1 MEGSEV
7 GMLEAHGTGTSL
19 GDPIEVQ
26 AVAEA
31 LVAMPVVNA
40 SLDGDNVVHHEQVN
54 LGIAVALDW
63 GLIVPVIKQAERLS
77 VDELDAAIIDLG
89 LPEIDGI
96 SLIKQIR
103 AKGKEFPVLILTAR
117 GDWQD
122 KVAGLDAGAD
132 DYVVKPFQFEE
143 IVARLNA
150 LLRRAAGFS
159 KPKLEFGSLTLN
171 ISTKRL
177 TVSEQIVDLTA
188 YEYKM
193 LEYLMMHPGQ
203 VISKTELT
211 EHLYAQDYD
220 RDSNVLEV
228 FVRRLRQKLDP
239 EQTLKPIEFLP

>member
-1 MEGSEV
+1 MRLLVVEDESLLRQQSEQGLGKEGYVVDAAEDGKS
-7 GMLEAHGTGTSL
+7 GLYYGLEF
-19 GDPIEVQ
+19 DY
-26 AVAEA
+26 
-31 LVAMPVVNA
+31 
-40 SLDGDNVVHHEQVN
+40 
-54 LGIAVALDW
+54 
-63 GLIVPVIKQAERLS
+63 
-77 VDELDAAIIDLG
+77 DAAIIDLG

-96 SLIKQIR
+96 SLIQQIR
-103 AKGKEFPVLILTAR
+103 AADKQFPVLILTAR

-132 DYVVKPFQFEE
+132 DYVVKPFQLEE

-150 LLRRAAGFS
+150 LLRRAAGFA
-159 KPKLEFGSLTLN
+159 KPKLEFGTLSLDT
-171 ISTKRL
+171 TAKRL
-177 TVSEQIVDLTA
+177 TVAEEVVDLTA

-193 LEYLMMHPGQ
+193 LEYLMLHPGQ

-239 EQTLKPIEFLP
+239 EQTLKPIETVRGQGYRFNLAET

>member
-1 MEGSEV
+1 MRLLVVEDESLLRQQ
-7 GMLEAHGTGTSL
+7 LEQGLTRQGYVVDA
-19 GDPIEVQ
+19 
-26 AVAEA
+26 AE
-31 LVAMPVVNA
+31 
-40 SLDGDNVVHHEQVN
+40 DGK
-54 LGIAVALDW
+54 A
-63 GLIVPVIKQAERLS
+63 GLYYATEY
-77 VDELDAAIIDLG
+77 DYDAAIVDLG

-103 AKGKEFPVLILTAR
+103 AEDKEFPVLILTAR

-132 DYVVKPFQFEE
+132 DYVVKPFQMEE
-143 IVARLNA
+143 ILARLNA
-150 LLRRAAGFS
+150 LMRRAAGFA
-159 KPKLEFGSLTLN
+159 KPKLEFGPLNLDLTA
-171 ISTKRL
+171 KRL
-177 TVSEQIVDLTA
+177 TVDGNAVDLTA

-193 LEYLMMHPGQ
+193 LEYLMLHPGQ

-239 EQTLKPIEFLP
+239 EQTLKPIETVRGQGYRFSLAEN

>member
-1 MEGSEV
+1 MRLLVVEDESLLCQQLEKGLRKEGYVVDAAED
-7 GMLEAHGTGTSL
+7 GTT
-19 GDPIEVQ
+19 
-26 AVAEA
+26 
-31 LVAMPVVNA
+31 
-40 SLDGDNVVHHEQVN
+40 
-54 LGIAVALDW
+54 
-63 GLIVPVIKQAERLS
+63 GLYYATEF
-77 VDELDAAIIDLG
+77 DYDAAIIDLG

-239 EQTLKPIEFLP
+239 EQTLKPIETVRGQGYRFNLPES